1 MQKHNICF
9 VSLLL
14 GGLLLASP
22 LTAQEMQVDLDPART
37 TIEFTLPATLHT
49 VHGSFKLKSG
59 TVRFNTATGAASGE
73 IVADAISGDTG
84 NKGRDKKMHGEIL
97 ESKRYPQITF
107 SPKQMVGNV
116 PTSGTAIVNMQGTFR
131 IHGVEHAVT
140 LTIPA
145 QIAGENITATAE
157 FDVPY
162 VAWGMK
168 DPSTFFLHVNHEV
181 HVRISAIGRLTV
193 VH

>member
-1 MQKHNICF
+1 MQKHI
-9 VSLLL
+9 VSFAGLLF
-14 GGLLLASP
+14 GGLFFAIQLP
-22 LTAQEMQVDLDPART
+22 AQEMQVDLDPART

-73 IVADAISGDTG
+73 IVADATSGDTG

-97 ESKRYPQITF
+97 ESKRFPEVIF
-107 SPKQMVGNV
+107 VPKQVDGKV
-116 PTSGTAIVNMQGTFR
+116 PSSGTATVNVQGTFR
-131 IHGVEHAVT
+131 IHGSDHELT
-140 LTIPA
+140 LAIPL
-145 QIAGENITATAE
+145 QIVGDKVTATTE

-181 HVRISAIGRLTV
+181 HVKISAIGRLTV

>member
-1 MQKHNICF
+1 MQKQIKHLA
-9 VSLLL
+9 VLML
-14 GGLLLASP
+14 GGYVFASP

-37 TIEFTLPATLHT
+37 TIEFMLPATLHT

-73 IVADAISGDTG
+73 IVADATSGDTG

-97 ESKRYPQITF
+97 ESRRFPEVIF
-107 SPKQMVGNV
+107 LPKQVDGKV
-116 PTSGTAIVNMQGTFR
+116 PSSGTATVNVQGSFR
-131 IHGVEHAVT
+131 IHGSDHELT
-140 LTIPA
+140 LAIPV
-145 QIAGENITATAE
+145 QIVGENITVTAE

-168 DPSTFFLHVNHEV
+168 DPSTFFLHVDHEV
-181 HVRISAIGRLTV
+181 HVRIAAIGRLML